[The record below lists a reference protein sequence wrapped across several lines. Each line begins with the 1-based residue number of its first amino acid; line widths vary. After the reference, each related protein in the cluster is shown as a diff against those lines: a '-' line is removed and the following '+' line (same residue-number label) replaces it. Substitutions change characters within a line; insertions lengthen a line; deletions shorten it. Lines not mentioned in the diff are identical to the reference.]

1 MADTFKGI
9 ITADGK
15 KRQLPYR
22 NVIETPVSDETLS
35 IQGAF
40 ADSKAVG
47 DKFKEAKTET
57 DSLKEDLFNQAL
69 KYTDGKFWQ
78 KNESNKV
85 KLETYK
91 PMHGY
96 NAIPVNYGDRFY
108 LHTVGVGTAPSY
120 IYTDNEFNYISDS
133 GIDKVDGII
142 TVPTNAKYLCLNY
155 DTSSNYG
162 FNLYKLSQNIDG
174 FSEFLKAN
182 SFKSNAIVSGVSNI
196 YCLLDD
202 EFNMQLIIPD
212 NTFFANLTKKDDK
225 VNALKA
231 QTLTIENVRA
241 NTSIIFYI
249 DSTTNTVEYCKWN
262 EIESIRDNLNLAIIG
277 YWWDYTCYIIGCNVV
292 TVYPNNYGKTRY
304 STAIFGDSI
313 VAGAHSN
320 GLPFHYY
327 DTCFGHHYNKNYG
340 IGSTGYT
347 LSTIENI
354 NCGTGNIGM
363 ADKIQQS
370 GNNDVLSNFKA
381 HESEIKSTDAIIIF
395 AGTNDFGSGVDLATF
410 ETALRNCYD
419 YIMSNHTNPLIVR
432 TPIHRQNEKN
442 SNGEWLEAYVDKIK
456 TVCKSMSIP
465 VIDFF
470 NEVQI
475 HPGRIGWRKK
485 YIPDGLH
492 PNENGSQLL
501 GTVFGNALD
510 KYLGYDVN

>member
-1 MADTFKGI
+1 MGVRIQELPETTGINKEDVLIVEDGQGTKKG
-9 ITADGK
+9 TVK
-15 KRQLPYR
+15 QL
-22 NVIETPVSDETLS
+22 DETLGVS
-35 IQGAF
+35 Q
-40 ADSKAVG
+40 
-47 DKFKEAKTET
+47 
-57 DSLKEDLFNQAL
+57 LKEDLFNQAL

-78 KNESNKV
+78 KNQSNKV

-91 PMHGY
+91 PMRGY
-96 NAIPVNYGDRFY
+96 DAIPVNYGDRFY

-120 IYTDNEFNYISDS
+120 LFTDIDFNYISDG
-133 GIDKVDGII
+133 GINRIDDII
-142 TVPTNAKYLCLNY
+142 TTPENAKYLCVNY
-155 DTSSNYG
+155 DSSSNYG

-182 SFKSNAIVSGVSNI
+182 SFKSNAIVSGISNI

-202 EFNMQLIIPD
+202 EFNMQLIIPE
-212 NTFFANLTKKDDK
+212 NTFFVNLTKKDDK

-231 QTLTIENVRA
+231 QTLTIEKARA
-241 NTSIIFYI
+241 NTSIIFYL
-249 DSTTNTVEYCKWN
+249 DCVTNNIGWCKWSD
-262 EIESIRDNLNLAIIG
+262 IETIRNNLNLAIIG

-292 TVYPNNYGKTRY
+292 TVYPNNFGKTRY

-313 VAGAHSN
+313 VAGVHSN

-327 DTCFGHHYNKNYG
+327 DTRFGHHYNKNYG

-347 LSTIENI
+347 VSTSENI

-395 AGTNDFGSGVDLATF
+395 AGTNDFGSGVDLNTF

-419 YIMSNHTNPLIVR
+419 YIMSNHTNPLIVC
-432 TPIHRQNEKN
+432 TPIHRNNEKN

-456 TVCKSMSIP
+456 TVCHSMSIP

-475 HPGRIGWRKK
+475 HPGRTAWREK

-492 PNENGSQLL
+492 PNENGSQLI